1 MRQNKPY
8 ILLVEPRPEY
18 AMVTAA
24 ELSKIDCE
32 VALARTPDEA
42 RQLLNAMPHDH
53 SDAAALIMVD
63 VSTREGSRF
72 VAELF
77 NRMMDG
83 TLPSAPLVALAPV
96 ITLEIEAA
104 AHAAGCDLVLN
115 APLGPGGAQLVQQ
128 LATSTLQD
136 EVVLLESILSYA
148 DRDAELALA

>member
-42 RQLLNAMPHDH
+42 RQLLNVLPHNH
-53 SDAAALIMVD
+53 SDAALIMLD
-63 VSTREGSRF
+63 VSTDEGSEF
-72 VAELF
+72 AAELF

-83 TLPSAPLVALAPV
+83 TLASAPIVGLAPV
-96 ITLEIEAA
+96 VSLEIEAA

-148 DRDAELALA
+148 DRDAELVLA